1 MSQEEEMAG
10 LWPGIREVEHP
21 AVGAEHCAENERTH
35 KSLDTTGL
43 LMEGTESNRRR
54 QPFQGCLL
62 TPLSG
67 SESAYVSVEQDVNGC
82 GF

>member
-1 MSQEEEMAG
+1 MAG

-21 AVGAEHCAENERTH
+21 AVGAGHCAENERTH

-54 QPFQGCLL
+54 PNGSVPTTKLWEDTFVDDDDSD
-62 TPLSG
+62 TP
-67 SESAYVSVEQDVNGC
+67 
-82 GF
+82 